1 MTRHG
6 LNPRPS
12 GRGAR
17 QSRVM
22 RPWKDLA
29 TPRRVDLLIAAGLLV
44 WGLPDVPWWWEYPG
58 HAGSTP
64 DVLGSL
70 ALTLAMSV
78 PFCWRRVAPVPV
90 IGLAMGVLAVRYGLH
105 RDLTSAFAAV
115 LVGAYGLGAYASPVR
130 RYARWLGWLSLAAAV
145 IVVVTSDGVPDKSSP
160 AGVLE
165 GRLAGAPLALLG
177 AAFVLGDA
185 ADARR
190 REAAALVEAAHQAE
204 RTRIARELHDVVA
217 HQLSAIAVQ
226 AGAAR
231 IAAGGGQ
238 APAGSD
244 QASPRSGDGPPGRGQ
259 VSAGGGQAQLGVLA
273 IVERLAREAL
283 TELNHLLGALRREP
297 ADDLARPPAPTL
309 AELQALLDTARAAG
323 VPGGADGRG
332 LPASALPRRR
342 AVLLPHHR
350 RGAHQRGPA
359 RPWRTDPG
367 GAPLLARRAGHRGG
381 ERPRPGWRPA
391 GRAAAGL
398 RRAGGARDAR
408 AGRALRGAP
417 GRPALPR
424 WRVRGDRGDPL

>member
-1 MTRHG
+1 MTFY
-6 LNPRPS
+6 S
-12 GRGAR
+12 
-17 QSRVM
+17 SVM

-90 IGLAMGVLAVRYGLH
+90 LGLAAGVLAARYALH

-145 IVVVTSDGVPDKSSP
+145 VVVVTSNGAAGKPYG
-160 AGVLE
+160 GVLE

-231 IAAGGGQ
+231 IAAG
-238 APAGSD
+238 S
-244 QASPRSGDGPPGRGQ
+244 
-259 VSAGGGQAQLGVLA
+259 GQAQAGVLA
-273 IVERLAREAL
+273 TVERLAREAL
-283 TELNHLLGALRREP
+283 TELNHLLGALRREQ
-297 ADDLARPPAPTL
+297 ADD
-309 AELQALLDTARAAG
+309 
-323 VPGGADGRG
+323 
-332 LPASALPRRR
+332 
-342 AVLLPHHR
+342 
-350 RGAHQRGPA
+350 PA
-359 RPWRTDPG
+359 RRPFPHAGGT
-367 GAPLLARRAGHRGG
+367 GAPARC
-381 ERPRPGWRPA
+381 RPG
-391 GRAAAGL
+391 
-398 RRAGGARDAR
+398 RRCAGGSHH
-408 AGRALRGAP
+408 
-417 GRPALPR
+417 
-424 WRVRGDRGDPL
+424 